1 MHTTDKASSG
11 LHRNGFT
18 RVEFR
23 QRMSGRSC
31 RCGSFVALV
40 LISLCAGSASP
51 PQYPSSAEFQLF
63 NAANQERKAQGLKQ
77 LRWDDKLASA
87 ARGHVREMASRNAI
101 AHEFS
106 GEASLPERI
115 TQAGVQFS
123 AIAEN
128 VAEAPAVARI
138 HELWMHSPGHRANIL
153 DKDMDSL
160 GVGVVR
166 RNREYFAVEDFARTK

>member
-1 MHTTDKASSG
+1 
-11 LHRNGFT
+11 LL
-18 RVEFR
+18 
-23 QRMSGRSC
+23 
-31 RCGSFVALV
+31 LV
-40 LISLCAGSASP
+40 SLCADSASA

-63 NAANQERKAQGLKQ
+63 SAANQERKAQGLKL

-87 ARGHVREMASRNAI
+87 ARRHAREMASRNA
-101 AHEFS
+101 ASHEFS

-115 TQAGVQFS
+115 TQAAVQFS

-128 VAEAPAVARI
+128 VAKAPSVARI
-138 HELWMHSPGHRANIL
+138 HELWMDSPGHRANIL
-153 DKDMDSL
+153 DQDMDSL

>member
-1 MHTTDKASSG
+1 MDKASSA

-18 RVEFR
+18 RVEFK
-23 QRMSGRSC
+23 QSMSGRSRRY
-31 RCGSFVALV
+31 RCIIALILV
-40 LISLCAGSASP
+40 SLSTANASA

-77 LRWDDKLASA
+77 LRWDDKLAWA
-87 ARGHVREMASRNAI
+87 ARGHAREMASRNVI
-101 AHEFS
+101 THDFP
-106 GEASLPERI
+106 GEAALPERV
-115 TQAGVQFS
+115 TQAGVRFS

-128 VAEAPAVARI
+128 VAEAPSVATI
-138 HELWMHSPGHRANIL
+138 HELWMHSPGHRANVL

-166 RNREYFAVEDFARTK
+166 RNREYFAVEDFARAK

>member
-1 MHTTDKASSG
+1 MI
-11 LHRNGFT
+11 
-18 RVEFR
+18 
-23 QRMSGRSC
+23 GRSC
-31 RCGSFVALV
+31 RYRTAVALV
-40 LISLCAGSASP
+40 LVSLCAESAGA

-63 NAANQERKAQGLKQ
+63 NAANQERKAQGLKP
-77 LRWDDKLASA
+77 LRWNDKLVSA
-87 ARGHVREMASRNAI
+87 ARNHVREMARRNAI

-128 VAEAPAVARI
+128 VAEAPSVARM
-138 HELWMHSPGHRANIL
+138 HELWMSSPGHRANIL